1 MKNIFFIVKIGKKD
15 MKNFGEMGIKFEN
28 NIKI

>member
-1 MKNIFFIVKIGKKD
+1 MIFFFIAKIGKKD